1 MSMPK
6 QSKKSCLQEKLAE
19 SIQTLKDIKTIAI
32 ICAQKDSSVYMT
44 ALAMSK
50 LHIKGRHEVLAFF
63 EEFHPELIEHIR
75 KADECRLAAFRLGL
89 RGSIEQGKEQLF
101 LNGYD
106 PKLLSLINLE
116 MGNNDELET
125 IIDIID
131 DSIYYRS
138 DIFGERELFRRL
150 DQQYIDNDIAY
161 KMIMNYLEN
170 ISDARTKLES
180 IASLRKRIKKMAVRG
195 NDRERALA
203 LKVEDVFDKVENELL
218 PSIKRL

>member
-19 SIQTLKDIKTIAI
+19 SIQTLRVIKTIAI

-50 LHIKGRHEVLAFF
+50 LHAKGRHKVLVFI

-89 RGSIEQGKEQLF
+89 RGSIEQGEEQVF
-101 LNGYD
+101 LNEYD

-116 MGNNDELET
+116 MGNDVELET
-125 IIDIID
+125 IKDIID
-131 DSIYYRS
+131 DNIYHRS

-170 ISDARTKLES
+170 ISISRAKLES
-180 IASLRKRIKKMAVRG
+180 IASLKKRVKKMAVIG

-203 LKVEDVFDKVENELL
+203 LKIEDVVGKVENELL
-218 PSIKRL
+218 QSTKEL

>member
-1 MSMPK
+1 MSK
-6 QSKKSCLQEKLAE
+6 QNKSCLQEKLADRT
-19 SIQTLKDIKTIAI
+19 QTLKVIKTIAI
-32 ICAQKDSSVYMT
+32 ISAKKDSSVYTT

-50 LHIKGRHEVLAFF
+50 LHTKGRREVLAFF
-63 EEFHPELIEHIR
+63 EAFHPELVEHVR

-89 RGSIEQGKEQLF
+89 RGSIEQGEEQAF
-101 LNGYD
+101 LNEYD

-131 DSIYYRS
+131 DSTYYRS

-170 ISDARTKLES
+170 ISDIRAKLES
-180 IASLRKRIKKMAVRG
+180 IASLKKRVKKMAVIG

-203 LKVEDVFDKVENELL
+203 LKIEDVVGKVENELL
-218 PSIKRL
+218 QSTKEL